1 MDQQQPIATHFC
13 RLGCQL
19 VLDIFTELYKLD
31 ILHYITLHI
40 IAVSLR
46 SWRLGAT
53 MEVYLTENRTVCGR
67 PTCRL
72 SGRRGVRWELY
83 CFAPRV
89 LKILV
94 MSLTSVDVLYILRQ
108 TTTAAEIYRKRRTV
122 RLDARQE
129 TQLSPRD
136 HAMRRVSRNLANC
149 HATVQKLLVRQ
160 VLNQVSAV
168 AN

>member
-1 MDQQQPIATHFC
+1 M
-13 RLGCQL
+13 
-19 VLDIFTELYKLD
+19 
-31 ILHYITLHI
+31 
-40 IAVSLR
+40 
-46 SWRLGAT
+46 
-53 MEVYLTENRTVCGR
+53 
-67 PTCRL
+67 
-72 SGRRGVRWELY
+72 RWELY
-83 CFAPRV
+83 CFVPRV
-89 LKILV
+89 PKILV
-94 MSLTSVDVLYILRQ
+94 MSLTSVDVLYILTQ

-122 RLDARQE
+122 RLDERQE